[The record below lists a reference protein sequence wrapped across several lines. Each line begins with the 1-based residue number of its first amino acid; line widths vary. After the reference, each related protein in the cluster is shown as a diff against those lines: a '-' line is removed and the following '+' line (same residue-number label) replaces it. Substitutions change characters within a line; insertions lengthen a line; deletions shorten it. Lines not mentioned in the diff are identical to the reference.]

1 MKGASFPMK
10 YLFEKYRTIIIM
22 VVVVIIASTLYVKNQ
37 KKPAKVDSFVL
48 ANEREETPADQEIEQ
63 EVQSIY
69 VDLKGAVK
77 NPGMYELEEGRRVY
91 DVIELAGGLIEQADE
106 NQINYALRLED
117 EMIVYIPYIGENP
130 EEIAQT
136 TTTTG
141 STNDGKIRINQASES
156 ELTTLP
162 GIGPAKAEAIIQ
174 YREEHGPFQAVED
187 LLNIS
192 GIGQKT
198 LDRFADMI
206 IVK

>member
-1 MKGASFPMK
+1 MKGVSFSMK
-10 YLFEKYRTIIIM
+10 YLFEKYRTILIM
-22 VVVVIIASTLYVKNQ
+22 ALVVVIGSTFYVKNQ

-48 ANEREETPADQEIEQ
+48 ANEWEEKTSVKEIEQ
-63 EVQSIY
+63 EIQSIY

-117 EMIVYIPYIGENP
+117 EMIIYIPYSGENS
-130 EEIAQT
+130 EEIVQT
-136 TTTTG
+136 TTAG

>member
-1 MKGASFPMK
+1 MK
-10 YLFEKYRTIIIM
+10 YLFEKYRTILIM
-22 VVVVIIASTLYVKNQ
+22 ALVVVIGSTFYVKNQ

-48 ANEREETPADQEIEQ
+48 ANEWEEKTSVKEIEQ
-63 EVQSIY
+63 EIQSIY

-117 EMIVYIPYIGENP
+117 EMIIYIPYSGENS
-130 EEIAQT
+130 EEIVQT
-136 TTTTG
+136 TTAG

>member
-1 MKGASFPMK
+1 MK
-10 YLFEKYRTIIIM
+10 YLFEKYRTILIM
-22 VVVVIIASTLYVKNQ
+22 ALVVVIGSTFYVKNQ

-48 ANEREETPADQEIEQ
+48 ANEWEEKPSVKEIEQ
-63 EVQSIY
+63 EIQSIY

-117 EMIVYIPYIGENP
+117 EMIIYIPYSGENS
-130 EEIAQT
+130 EEIVQT
-136 TTTTG
+136 TTAG